1 MRFDFPSKVPLF
13 TLSGAVLMPRTK
25 LPLHIFEPRY
35 LQMLDDALKT
45 DHRLVGVIQPD
56 EDGLC
61 AVGCA
66 GRVVA
71 FSESDDNRL
80 FITLRASSRFRLR
93 QVEEGFSPYLRGQ
106 IDWAG
111 FERDQKGPETDS
123 TLDRPLLMDRL
134 RRYAEAHDFK
144 TDWEVASSIPD
155 ERLINSMAMMLPFSS
170 RDKQALLE
178 AMTLTQRRE
187 ILEGLLDFFLAG
199 GEGED
204 RLQ

>member
-1 MRFDFPSKVPLF
+1 MWFDLPSKVPLF
-13 TLSGAVLMPRTK
+13 PLSGAVLMPRTR

-35 LQMLDDALKT
+35 LQMLDDILKT
-45 DHRLVGVIQPD
+45 NHRLVGIIQPID
-56 EDGLC
+56 DGLSS
-61 AVGCA
+61 VGCA

-80 FITLRASSRFRLR
+80 FITLRATSRFHVR
-93 QVEEGFSPYLRGQ
+93 QVEEGFTPYLQ
-106 IDWAG
+106 AQVDWSG
-111 FERDQKGPETDS
+111 FEHDLAGPEADPA
-123 TLDRPLLMDRL
+123 LDRPLLMDRL
-134 RRYAEAHDFK
+134 RRYAEAHDFN
-144 TDWEVASSIPD
+144 TDWDVASSIPD
-155 ERLINSMAMMLPFSS
+155 ERLINSMAMMLPFSV

-178 AMTLTQRRE
+178 AIALVQRRE